1 MATARCRKSCVS
13 EKRRKGARPLPL
25 SSGKGG
31 LGGQHQTKLS
41 WETPESRRQTIAS
54 VRHLLKALQDKIG
67 EHPLLA
73 EAIGKVELGSEHSG
87 REDRWNVVIT
97 PIPNGT

>member
-1 MATARCRKSCVS
+1 MS
-13 EKRRKGARPLPL
+13 EKRRKSARPFAAEFWKRRPRC
-25 SSGKGG
+25 
-31 LGGQHQTKLS
+31 QHQTKLS

-54 VRHLLKALQDKIG
+54 VHHLLKALQDKIG

-87 REDRWNVVIT
+87 VKTV
-97 PIPNGT
+97 GML

>member
-1 MATARCRKSCVS
+1 MS

-31 LGGQHQTKLS
+31 LGGQHQAKLS

-67 EHPLLA
+67 EHHFSPSLLA
-73 EAIGKVELGSEHSG
+73 KLS
-87 REDRWNVVIT
+87 
-97 PIPNGT
+97 